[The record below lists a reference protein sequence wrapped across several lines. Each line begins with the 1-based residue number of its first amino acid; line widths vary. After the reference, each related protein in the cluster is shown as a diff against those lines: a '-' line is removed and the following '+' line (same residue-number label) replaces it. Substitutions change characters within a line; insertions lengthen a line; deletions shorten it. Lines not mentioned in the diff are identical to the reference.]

1 MKSRLTGKLRATT
14 AICGALALGLS
25 LSASQAIAAGDE
37 KIEQNMNTGSDATA
51 IDTRADVETTG
62 SINTTDHADASSEAQ
77 ALIDEAVT
85 TANQMKRDEGFS
97 EVLDRAKG
105 VYIVPDYG
113 KGAAVIGG
121 EGGAGVV
128 LVKQDGEWSD
138 PAFYNFGGVSLG
150 AQAGGEAGAMA
161 FVLMSDDAVNA
172 FKSGNKITLDADA
185 GFTIVNW
192 SGDAEASWGKADVVT
207 WSDTEGLFGG
217 ASVGVTDINWDDDS
231 NEALYGAGTDL
242 TAILDGKAETD
253 NAEALKEALPG

>member
-1 MKSRLTGKLRATT
+1 MKSRLTGKLYTST
-14 AICGALALGLS
+14 AICAALALSLS
-25 LSASQAIAAGDE
+25 LGAQQTMAAGSE
-37 KIEQNMNTGSDATA
+37 TNAQAQAQAQTPAAKSSI
-51 IDTRADVETTG
+51 ETTG
-62 SINTTDHADASSEAQ
+62 SISAADHAEACKE
-77 ALIDEAVT
+77 ARNLIDESLASVG
-85 TANQMKRDEGFS
+85 QMRQDEGFR
-97 EVLDRAKG
+97 EVLSRAKG
-105 VYIVPDYG
+105 IYIVPEYG
-113 KGAAVIGG
+113 KGAAIIGG

-161 FVLMSDDAVNA
+161 FLLMSDDAVNA

-231 NEALYGAGTDL
+231 NMAVYGAGTDM
-242 TAILDGKAETD
+242 TAILEGEAETD
-253 NAEALKEALPG
+253 EADELKAALPG